1 MLDEIK
7 RIEDDNREAF
17 FRLNFKQ
24 QDGFRNAK
32 YETNPKEPFLMNAPH
47 ESNHT
52 NKLLFE
58 YEVRQPSMHMGAATA
73 NSSLDYLLN
82 NLEMMKEQCDQEQ
95 KRLGLEIAAQESSAG
110 YPSRMASNVIRQIE
124 IKNGEEVLTLPE
136 LPKNPQPIANKMNTK
151 NRMN

>member
-1 MLDEIK
+1 MLQICNLALLDEIK

-32 YETNPKEPFLMNAPH
+32 FETNPKEPYFMNAPH

-58 YEVRQPSMHMGAATA
+58 YEVRQPAMHHHHHMVSAPSG
-73 NSSLDYLLN
+73 LD
-82 NLEMMKEQCDQEQ
+82 
-95 KRLGLEIAAQESSAG
+95 
-110 YPSRMASNVIRQIE
+110 
-124 IKNGEEVLTLPE
+124 
-136 LPKNPQPIANKMNTK
+136 
-151 NRMN
+151 